1 MCLRHKARSIKFDDL
16 VRSVAAVC
24 KVDIKIKR
32 RVLLCWYNSV
42 LCQDYTQRM
51 PPVLGG
57 SRTGVDSLND
67 KLIRLEV
74 RLVAHWSPRAH
85 VTGY

>member
-1 MCLRHKARSIKFDDL
+1 M
-16 VRSVAAVC
+16 
-24 KVDIKIKR
+24 
-32 RVLLCWYNSV
+32 LCWYNSV

-74 RLVAHWSPRAH
+74 RLIAHWSPRAH